1 MEEAMENSDITHIN
15 NASAATKT
23 RQTTCLKQEVFIPIK
38 ITKLK
43 PKHRTYVMHS
53 RDHYVSTPLSKLL
66 AKAYVMDKRL
76 QQNPELTF
84 REFCRLSNISPR
96 YLSNVL
102 QLNNLSPKLKRII
115 MEGYQ
120 PKHLSVR
127 EILWTSFPP
136 LWSEQER
143 WLMGGD

>member
-1 MEEAMENSDITHIN
+1 MKNSNITHIN

-23 RQTTCLKQEVFIPIK
+23 RQTSGLKQEVFIPIK

-43 PKHRTYVMHS
+43 SKHRTYVVHPS
-53 RDHYVSTPLSKLL
+53 DHYVLTPLSKLL

-102 QLNNLSPKLKRII
+102 QLNNLSPKLKRMI
-115 MEGYQ
+115 MDGFQ

-136 LWSEQER
+136 LWEEQER
-143 WLMGGD
+143 WLLGGD

>member
-1 MEEAMENSDITHIN
+1 MENSDITHTN
-15 NASAATKT
+15 NTSAATKT
-23 RQTTCLKQEVFIPIK
+23 RKTSGLKQEVFIPIK

-43 PKHRTYVMHS
+43 PKHRTYVVHPS
-53 RDHYVSTPLSKLL
+53 DHYVSTPLSKLL
-66 AKAYVMDKRL
+66 AKAYDMDKRL
-76 QQNPELTF
+76 IQNPELTF
-84 REFCRLSNISPR
+84 REFCRLSDISPR

-127 EILWTSFPP
+127 EILWTNFPP
-136 LWSEQER
+136 SWKEQEK
-143 WLMGGD
+143 WLLVDD